1 MVGSATIDPK
11 TNHLTLTQRLAR
23 VVPMKHKVP
32 NPHASALGKLGGAAR
47 SKKLNPAQRSE
58 IARKAGLARSQKLS
72 PEERKRI
79 AALGGKASVGIRKTK
94 RKEQP

>member
-1 MVGSATIDPK
+1 
-11 TNHLTLTQRLAR
+11 
-23 VVPMKHKVP
+23 MKRKVP

-47 SKKLNPAQRSE
+47 SKKLSPAQRTE
-58 IARKAGLARSQKLS
+58 IARKAGIARSQKLS

-79 AALGGKASVGIRKTK
+79 AALGGKASAGIPKTK

>member
-1 MVGSATIDPK
+1 
-11 TNHLTLTQRLAR
+11 
-23 VVPMKHKVP
+23 MKRKVP

-47 SKKLNPAQRSE
+47 FKKLSPAQRSE

-72 PEERKRI
+72 TEERKRI
-79 AALGGKASVGIRKTK
+79 AALGGKASAGIPKTK

>member
-1 MVGSATIDPK
+1 VVEPATIEQK
-11 TNHLTLTQRLAR
+11 TNLLTLSWRLAR
-23 VVPMKHKVP
+23 VVAMKRKVP

-47 SKKLNPAQRSE
+47 SKKLSPAQRSE

-72 PEERKRI
+72 PEERQRI
-79 AALGGKASVGIRKTK
+79 AGLGGKASAGIPKTK